1 MSKIIFLDFDGVLNT
16 EDYQHELLEADKPRE
31 DNYGRLF
38 SPVAMDNL
46 YRIVRATGA
55 KIVVISSW
63 KGIYGLDGLR
73 QMWKE
78 RGYMGEINDVTRN
91 GVSDEWLL
99 NADLSTLDN
108 FNIPHPKSLEISD
121 YLKTHRISNYAIIDD
136 EPIASDEQ
144 KSHLFLSN
152 PQTGLTM
159 AMADNVIA
167 YLLSL

>member
-1 MSKIIFLDFDGVLNT
+1 
-16 EDYQHELLEADKPRE
+16 
-31 DNYGRLF
+31 
-38 SPVAMDNL
+38 MDNL

-73 QMWKE
+73 QMWQE
-78 RGYMGEINDVTRN
+78 RGYKESIYDVTRN
-91 GVSDEWLL
+91 VVSDEWLL
-99 NADLSTLDN
+99 NVDLSTLDN
-108 FNIPHPKSLEISD
+108 FNFPHPKSLEVSD

-159 AMADNVIA
+159 AMTENVIA

>member
-1 MSKIIFLDFDGVLNT
+1 MNIIFLDFDGVLNT

-73 QMWKE
+73 QMWEE
-78 RGYMGEINDVTRN
+78 RGYKGEVYDVTRN

-99 NADLSTLDN
+99 NMVTLR
-108 FNIPHPKSLEISD
+108 L
-121 YLKTHRISNYAIIDD
+121 Y
-136 EPIASDEQ
+136 
-144 KSHLFLSN
+144 
-152 PQTGLTM
+152 
-159 AMADNVIA
+159 VIHMK
-167 YLLSL
+167 

>member
-1 MSKIIFLDFDGVLNT
+1 MKIIFLDFDGVLNT
-16 EDYQHELLEADKPRE
+16 LDYQHELQNANKSCE
-31 DNYGRLF
+31 DNFGRLF

-46 YRIVRATGA
+46 YRIVSVTAA

-63 KGIYGLDGLR
+63 KGIYGLEELR
-73 QMWKE
+73 QMWQE
-78 RGYMGEINDVTRN
+78 RGYKGEIDDVTRN

-99 NADLSTLDN
+99 NADLSMLDN

-121 YLKTHRISNYAIIDD
+121 YLKTHNVSNYVIIDD
-136 EPIASDEQ
+136 EPVASDEQ
-144 KSHLFLSN
+144 KSHLF
-152 PQTGLTM
+152 QTSFQKGLTK

>member
-1 MSKIIFLDFDGVLNT
+1 MKIIFLDFDGVLNT
-16 EDYQHELLEADKPRE
+16 EDYQRELQEADKPRE
-31 DNYGRLF
+31 DSYGRLF

-152 PQTGLTM
+152 PQAGLTK
-159 AMADNVIA
+159 AMADNVVA

>member
-63 KGIYGLDGLR
+63 KGIHGLDGLR
-73 QMWKE
+73 QMWRD
-78 RGYMGEINDVTRN
+78 RGYKGEIGDVTHN
-91 GVSDEWLL
+91 GVSDQWLL
-99 NADLSTLDN
+99 NADLSTLDDYS
-108 FNIPHPKSLEISD
+108 FPHPKSIEIAD
-121 YLKTHRISNYAIIDD
+121 YLQTHKVSSYAIIDD

-144 KSHLFLSN
+144 KSHLFQTN
-152 PQTGLTM
+152 FQTGLTK
-159 AMADNVIA
+159 ALTENVIA
-167 YLLSL
+167 YLLSF

>member
-1 MSKIIFLDFDGVLNT
+1 MRIIFLDFDGVLNT
-16 EDYQHELLEADKPRE
+16 EDYQRELIEADKPRE
-31 DNYGRLF
+31 DSYGRLF

-46 YRIVRATGA
+46 YKIVRATGA

-73 QMWKE
+73 QMWQE
-78 RGYMGEINDVTRN
+78 RGYKESIYDVTRN
-91 GVSDEWLL
+91 VVSDEWLL
-99 NADLSTLDN
+99 NVDLSTLDN
-108 FNIPHPKSLEISD
+108 FNFPHPKSLEVSD
-121 YLKTHRISNYAIIDD
+121 YLKTHNVSNYAIIDD

-159 AMADNVIA
+159 AMTENVIA

>member
-1 MSKIIFLDFDGVLNT
+1 
-16 EDYQHELLEADKPRE
+16 
-31 DNYGRLF
+31 
-38 SPVAMDNL
+38 MDNL

-73 QMWKE
+73 QMWQE
-78 RGYMGEINDVTRN
+78 RGYKESIYDVTRN
-91 GVSDEWLL
+91 VVSDEWLL

-108 FNIPHPKSLEISD
+108 FNFPHPKSLEVSD
-121 YLKTHRISNYAIIDD
+121 YLKTHNVSNYAIIDD

-152 PQTGLTM
+152 PQAGLTM
-159 AMADNVIA
+159 AMTENVIA

>member
-1 MSKIIFLDFDGVLNT
+1 MKIIFLDFDGVLNT
-16 EDYQHELLEADKPRE
+16 EDYQRELQEADKPRE

-144 KSHLFLSN
+144 KSHLF
-152 PQTGLTM
+152 QTSFQKGLTK